1 MRTFVFNKLSVAA
14 YGSALVIFVAAGVS
28 FGQSPDGRS
37 RNNPYSP
44 SPKGKVAN
52 PASESSTVKS
62 VGSGPKSEGSISF
75 IMQKSTTPVES
86 PEANRPSIA
95 QATFKVAKAAEA
107 KSALPTEIYKVGVG
121 DVLFVGLRNSP
132 QGSGYFTVRPDGS
145 LDYPL
150 AGENVKVVDH
160 TVETIEEILSSSI
173 KLFQDPQVEV
183 KVRQYASHKIV
194 VAGLVENG
202 GDKYIQREAMPLFA
216 IRAEAVVNSK
226 ATRVAIRR
234 GETNKTESFDLSDPK
249 AESVLIFP
257 GDTVEFT
264 GNTANLSANGS
275 YFISGEIASGGQ
287 KDLIGGLTLYQAVT
301 VAGGTKGDPKKAII
315 RRKSED
321 GLFKVQEHNLRSIKA
336 GKSMDPMLM
345 AGDVIEIRN

>member
-1 MRTFVFNKLSVAA
+1 MKTFVFNKLSVTACS
-14 YGSALVIFVAAGVS
+14 SALAIFVAAGVS
-28 FGQSPDGRS
+28 FGQTQDGRS

-44 SPKGKVAN
+44 SPKGKITST
-52 PASESSTVKS
+52 ASEPSTIKN
-62 VGSGPKSEGSISF
+62 VGSEPKSDGSISF

-86 PEANRPSIA
+86 PDANRLSIA

-107 KSALPTEIYKVGVG
+107 RSALPTEIYKVGIG

-145 LDYPL
+145 IDYPL
-150 AGENVKVVDH
+150 AGENVKVADH

-202 GDKYIQREAMPLFA
+202 GEKYIQREAMPLFA
-216 IRAEAVVNSK
+216 IRAEAVVSPK
-226 ATRVAIRR
+226 ATKVAIRR
-234 GETNKTESFDLSDPK
+234 RDAQRAEVFDLNDPK

-264 GNTANLSANGS
+264 GNTTSLSANGS

-287 KDLIGGLTLYQAVT
+287 KDLIAGLTLYQAVI

-336 GKSMDPMLM
+336 GKSMDPMVM

>member
-1 MRTFVFNKLSVAA
+1 MKTLVSNKLSATA
-14 YGSALVIFVAAGVS
+14 CGSALAIFVAAGVS
-28 FGQSPDGRS
+28 LGQAQDGRS

-44 SPKGKVAN
+44 SPKGKITST
-52 PASESSTVKS
+52 ASEPSTMKN
-62 VGSGPKSEGSISF
+62 VGSEPKSDGSISF

-86 PEANRPSIA
+86 PDANRPSIA

-107 KSALPTEIYKVGVG
+107 RSALPTEIYKVGVG

-145 LDYPL
+145 IDYPL
-150 AGENVKVVDH
+150 AGENVKVADH

-216 IRAEAVVNSK
+216 IRAEAVVSPK
-226 ATRVAIRR
+226 ATKVAIRR
-234 GETNKTESFDLSDPK
+234 RDNQRAEVFDLNDPK

-257 GDTVEFT
+257 GDAVEFT
-264 GNTANLSANGS
+264 GNTASFSANGS

-287 KDLIGGLTLYQAVT
+287 KDLIGGLTLYQAVI

-315 RRKSED
+315 RRKNEN
-321 GLFKVQEHNLRSIKA
+321 GLFNVQEHNLRSIKA
-336 GKSMDPMLM
+336 GKSMDPMVM
-345 AGDVIEIRN
+345 AGDVIEIKN

>member
-1 MRTFVFNKLSVAA
+1 MKTFVFNKLNVAA
-14 YGSALVIFVAAGVS
+14 CGSALVILVAVGVS
-28 FGQSPDGRS
+28 FGQSHDGRS

-44 SPKGKVAN
+44 SPKGKLTN
-52 PASESSTVKS
+52 PAQEPSAIKTDGSS
-62 VGSGPKSEGSISF
+62 PKSDGSIAF

-86 PEANRPSIA
+86 TEANRPSIA

-107 KSALPTEIYKVGVG
+107 KSELPTEIYKVGVG

-145 LDYPL
+145 IDYPL
-150 AGENVKVVDH
+150 AGENVKVADH

-216 IRAEAVVNSK
+216 IRAEAVASPK
-226 ATRVAIRR
+226 ATKVAIRR
-234 GETNKTESFDLSDPK
+234 RDNQRAEVFDLNDPK
-249 AESVLIFP
+249 AESLLIFP

-264 GNTANLSANGS
+264 GNTASLSANGS

-287 KDLIGGLTLYQAVT
+287 KDLIGGLTLYQAVI

-315 RRKSED
+315 RRKNEN
-321 GLFKVQEHNLRSIKA
+321 GLFNVQEHNLRSIKA
-336 GKSMDPMLM
+336 GKSLDPMVI